1 MIGRPHQSE
10 AGEYYWRY
18 INCVTGDD
26 PLIVMDTQLDEVA
39 TVFGAIS
46 EEKSLYAYAPGK
58 WTIRQMLNHVTDTE
72 RAFAFR
78 ALWFARGF
86 SAPLPSYDQEIA
98 AAGAEANSVA
108 WEDHLQEFA
117 DVRKATLSLFRNLP
131 ADAWT
136 RTGIASDNR
145 FSVRALAYIAA
156 GHVTY
161 HLGILRERYLEGLN
175 ARL

>member
-26 PLIVMDTQLDEVA
+26 PIIVMDSQLDEVA
-39 TVFGAIS
+39 AIFGAIS
-46 EEKSLYAYAPGK
+46 EERSLYAYSPGK

-98 AAGAEANSVA
+98 AQGAQANSVA

-145 FSVRALAYIAA
+145 FSVRAMAYITA
-156 GHVTY
+156 GHVNY
-161 HLGILRERYLEGLN
+161 HIGILRDRYLGVT
-175 ARL
+175 A